1 MPLTFRTGRYG
12 RYLSLIS
19 DVVGFGALNLAY
31 WLTLMFTPP
40 GNDFN
45 SRMVWLMINLVFLVL
60 LLWRRRQGYNRSAT
74 MERMLT
80 LTLRTVVLHALLFIP
95 VLYFLGLDSIGSR
108 VLVIFYAILLGC
120 VMLTTV
126 ILQLAI
132 HAVRKRGH
140 NSVAV
145 VVVGGGPQA
154 ERLVKRMG
162 PANNFGYRVVG
173 LFGPQPREGS
183 VLEQYYVGPVDELD
197 GFIEQH
203 TVDEVYYVSDQPVA
217 ADVTR
222 AAQSAEAR
230 MLQFN
235 FVPQIPPS
243 VLGRFHVSSLGSV
256 PVLSLKETPLKNR
269 FNAGLKRAFDFSV
282 SLVAITILAPLVYV
296 PVAIAIKRSS
306 PGPVFFRQKRTG
318 LLGREFLCY
327 KFRTMKVNADSDKVQ
342 ATKDDP
348 RKTRVGEFLRHSS
361 IDELPQLINVLKGDM
376 SLVGPRPHMLAHT
389 EQYSALIDQYMV
401 RHAVR
406 PGITGWAQ
414 VNGYRGQTDE
424 LWQMTGRV
432 EHDVWYIEHWSFLL
446 DLKIMAKTVINAVR
460 GEENAF

>member
-19 DVVGFGALNLAY
+19 DVLGFGALNLAY
-31 WLTLMFTPP
+31 WLTLTIVNA
-40 GNDFN
+40 GYEFN
-45 SRMVWLMINLVFLVL
+45 SRTVWLMLNLVLLVL

-74 MERMLT
+74 AERVVNLT
-80 LTLRTVVLHALLFIP
+80 FRTIVLHALLFIP
-95 VLYFLGLDSIGSR
+95 LLYFLGIDSIGSKTLIVFYALLTVC
-108 VLVIFYAILLGC
+108 VLV
-120 VMLTTV
+120 TTIAMHLV
-126 ILQLAI
+126 FHSI
-132 HAVRKRGH
+132 RKKGH
-140 NSVAV
+140 NAVSV

-154 ERLVKRMG
+154 ERLVKKMS
-162 PANNFGYRVVG
+162 PANNYGYRVAA
-173 LFGPQPREGS
+173 LFGPQPKEGS
-183 VLEQYYVGPVDELD
+183 VLEQYYKGGVEALD
-197 GFIEQH
+197 AFLEESD
-203 TVDEVYYVSDQPVA
+203 VDEVYYVSDQPVA

-230 MLQFN
+230 LLQFN

-256 PVLSLKETPLKNR
+256 PVLSLKETPLKNH
-269 FNAGLKRAFDFSV
+269 FNAWLKRSFDFTT
-282 SLVAITILAPLVYV
+282 SLVAIIILTPLVYV

-318 LLGREFLCY
+318 LLGREFLCF
-327 KFRTMKVNADSDKVQ
+327 KFRTMKVNADSDTVQ

-361 IDELPQLINVLKGDM
+361 IDELPQLINVLRGDM

-424 LWQMTGRV
+424 LWQMAGRV

-446 DLKIMAKTVINAVR
+446 DLKIMVKTVINAVR

>member
-1 MPLTFRTGRYG
+1 MPLTFRTGRFG
-12 RYLSLIS
+12 RLLSLIS
-19 DVVGFGALNLAY
+19 DIVGFGALNLAY
-31 WLTLMFTPP
+31 WLTIHFSHA
-40 GNDFN
+40 GYEFD
-45 SRMVWLMINLVFLVL
+45 SRTVWMILNLVLLVL

-74 MERMLT
+74 MERVVN

-95 VLYFLGLDSIGSR
+95 ILYFLGLDSVGTR
-108 VLVIFYAILLGC
+108 TFLIFYAIFLGC
-120 VMLTTV
+120 VVVTTV
-126 ILQLAI
+126 ALQVWI
-132 HAVRKRGH
+132 HAIRQRGM

-162 PANNFGYRVVG
+162 PANKFGYRVVA
-173 LFGPQPREGS
+173 LFGPEPREGS
-183 VLEQYYVGPVDELD
+183 ILCKYYQGPVTELD
-197 GFIEQH
+197 SYLDANP
-203 TVDEVYYVSDQPVA
+203 VDEVYYTSDQPVA
-217 ADVTR
+217 RDVTR
-222 AAQSAEAR
+222 AAQAAEAR
-230 MLQFN
+230 LMQFN
-235 FVPQIPPS
+235 FVPQIPSS

-256 PVLSLKETPLKNR
+256 PVLSLKETPLKNH
-269 FNAGLKRAFDFSV
+269 FNAGLKRSFDFT
-282 SLVAITILAPLVYV
+282 VALGAIIILAPLVYV

-327 KFRTMKVNADSDKVQ
+327 KFRTMKVNAQSDTVQ

-414 VNGYRGQTDE
+414 VNGFRGQTDE
-424 LWQMTGRV
+424 LWQMAGRV